1 MNIGKRL
8 ANEKNTKKPFY
19 AYVKGKTKS
28 RQTVGPLKRGDEKRT
43 ENDKGT
49 AEELNKF
56 FASVYSKKNA
66 IPLPPLPER
75 REPAEQQMRRGRV
88 TEKRIRRKER
98 R

>member
-8 ANEKNTKKPFY
+8 ANEKNPKKPFY

-88 TEKRIRRKER
+88 TEKRIRRK
-98 R
+98 